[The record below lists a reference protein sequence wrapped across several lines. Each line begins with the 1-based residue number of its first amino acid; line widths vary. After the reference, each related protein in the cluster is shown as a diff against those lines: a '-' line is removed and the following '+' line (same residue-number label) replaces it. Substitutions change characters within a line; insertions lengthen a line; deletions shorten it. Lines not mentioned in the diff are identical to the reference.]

1 MKHHPRRILPPTGLL
16 PVAVLAV
23 ALCACTSSQDVLEP
37 SALVGGAP
45 TPRGQASALSLAAS
59 PAMAATPEQPA
70 TQPGALAAIA
80 TDARIQFAPVVGAP
94 ASATAPLSGR
104 LAATAGARGL
114 ALVGAGD
121 ASATHVMKGYFSA
134 ISEGGE
140 TTIIY
145 VWDVMDPAG
154 TRVHRIQGQTKAP
167 SGGRDGWDTVPAST
181 MEAIADETV
190 ARLASWLAARPGQG

>member
-1 MKHHPRRILPPTGLL
+1 MKHRTRRILHPTCLL
-16 PVAVLAV
+16 AVTV

-37 SALVGGAP
+37 SALVGGASAP
-45 TPRGQASALSLAAS
+45 RTPASALSLAAS
-59 PAMAATPEQPA
+59 PAMAGTPTQPA
-70 TQPGALAAIA
+70 ARPGDLAAIPA
-80 TDARIQFAPVVGAP
+80 DARIQFAPVVGAP

-104 LAATAGARGL
+104 LAAAAGARGL
-114 ALVGAGD
+114 SLAGAGD

-145 VWDVMDPAG
+145 VWDVTDPAG
-154 TRVHRIQGQTKAP
+154 TRVHRIQGQAKAA
-167 SGGRDGWDTVPAST
+167 SGGRDGWDNVPAAT
-181 MEAIADETV
+181 METIADETI